1 MVISDYIKVL
11 QKAQEKFGDL
21 EVRFECCTMEDTIE
35 EELESIRKE
44 WYQDGEDSHWYIALA

>member
-21 EVRFECCTMEDTIE
+21 EVRFEGCTMEDTVE
-35 EELESIRKE
+35 EELEFIRKE

>member
-21 EVRFECCTMEDTIE
+21 EVRFECCEMADTIE
-35 EELESIRKE
+35 EELDSIRTE
-44 WYQDGEDSHWYIALA
+44 WYADGEDSHWYIALA

>member
-1 MVISDYIKVL
+1 MVISEYIKVL
-11 QKAQEKFGDL
+11 QMAQEKFGDL
-21 EVRFECCTMEDTIE
+21 EVRFECCEMGDTIE